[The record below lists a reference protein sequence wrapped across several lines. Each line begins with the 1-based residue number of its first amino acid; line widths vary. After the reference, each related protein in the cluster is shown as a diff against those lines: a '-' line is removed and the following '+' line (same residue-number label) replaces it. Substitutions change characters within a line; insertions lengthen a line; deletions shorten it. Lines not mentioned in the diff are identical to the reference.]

1 MIIIQRRYAE
11 FIGKSA
17 YVYLYYMVCLLK
29 FNPEKQQIKIL
40 TDCCKN
46 NLADGACLL
55 VKKSTIAIFDTFK
68 TRKNKFTG
76 EAKRQRGIIAHLATE
91 QNPELRTRTSIA
103 HAIAR
108 QHGILWQNIYSGIF
122 RDLDEV
128 LIPAGVVR
136 EGGRL
141 PLRRGPKALQLEGVP
156 FYELTDTG
164 ILVASSIEELS
175 DNRMK
180 LLHSY
185 ISSLSASDSD
195 SKVMK
200 ESMLF
205 LILVAPSFVS
215 KIINEYI
222 YAYSTGEIDSIA
234 PLDIKKMRSVIVK
247 QISVEKELVEAVM
260 TMQQDQRELVTSFFK
275 VLT

>member
-1 MIIIQRRYAE
+1 MAC
-11 FIGKSA
+11 S
-17 YVYLYYMVCLLK
+17 LK
-29 FNPEKQQIKIL
+29 FNLEKQQIKIL
-40 TDCCKN
+40 TDRCKN
-46 NLADGACLL
+46 NLADSACLL

-91 QNPELRTRTSIA
+91 QNPDLRTRTSIA
-103 HAIAR
+103 HAIAK

-128 LIPAGVVR
+128 LI
-136 EGGRL
+136 
-141 PLRRGPKALQLEGVP
+141 LEGVP

-180 LLHSY
+180 LLRSY

>member
-1 MIIIQRRYAE
+1 MQ
-11 FIGKSA
+11 
-17 YVYLYYMVCLLK
+17 
-29 FNPEKQQIKIL
+29 
-40 TDCCKN
+40 
-46 NLADGACLL
+46 

-91 QNPELRTRTSIA
+91 QSPDLRTRTSIA
-103 HAIAR
+103 HAIAK

-164 ILVASSIEELS
+164 ILVASSIDELS
-175 DNRMK
+175 NNNRMR
-180 LLHSY
+180 LLRSY

-195 SKVMK
+195 SKIMK
-200 ESMLF
+200 ETMLF

-222 YAYSTGEIDSIA
+222 YAYSTGTIDSIA
-234 PLDIKKMRSVIVK
+234 PLDIKKLRSVISK
-247 QISVEKELVEAVM
+247 QIIVEKELVEAVIA
-260 TMQQDQRELVTSFFK
+260 MQQDQRELVTNFFK

>member
-1 MIIIQRRYAE
+1 VKE
-11 FIGKSA
+11 EEEEEEEDGDDKS
-17 YVYLYYMVCLLK
+17 
-29 FNPEKQQIKIL
+29 N
-40 TDCCKN
+40 
-46 NLADGACLL
+46 
-55 VKKSTIAIFDTFK
+55 IAIFDTFK

-91 QNPELRTRTSIA
+91 QSPELRTRTSIA

-164 ILVASSIEELS
+164 ILVASSIEELR

-180 LLHSY
+180 LLQSH
-185 ISSLSASDSD
+185 ISSLSASDSN
-195 SKVMK
+195 SKLMK
-200 ESMLF
+200 EGLLF
-205 LILVAPSFVS
+205 LIVVAPSFVS

-222 YAYSTGEIDSIA
+222 YAYSTGSIDSIA
-234 PLDIKKMRSVIVK
+234 PLDIKKLKSVIAK
-247 QISVEKELVEAVM
+247 QITVEKELVEAFI
-260 TMQQDQRELVTSFFK
+260 TMQQDQKELVRSFFK
-275 VLT
+275 VIS

>member
-1 MIIIQRRYAE
+1 MQ
-11 FIGKSA
+11 
-17 YVYLYYMVCLLK
+17 
-29 FNPEKQQIKIL
+29 
-40 TDCCKN
+40 
-46 NLADGACLL
+46 

-91 QNPELRTRTSIA
+91 QSPDLRTRTSIA
-103 HAIAR
+103 HAIAK

-164 ILVASSIEELS
+164 ILVASSIDELS
-175 DNRMK
+175 NNNRMR
-180 LLHSY
+180 LLRSY
-185 ISSLSASDSD
+185 ISSLSASDFD

-222 YAYSTGEIDSIA
+222 YAYSTGTIDSIA
-234 PLDIKKMRSVIVK
+234 PLDIKKLRSVISK
-247 QISVEKELVEAVM
+247 QIIVEKELVEAVII
-260 TMQQDQRELVTSFFK
+260 MQQDQRELVTNFFK

>member
-1 MIIIQRRYAE
+1 M
-11 FIGKSA
+11 
-17 YVYLYYMVCLLK
+17 
-29 FNPEKQQIKIL
+29 P
-40 TDCCKN
+40 
-46 NLADGACLL
+46 
-55 VKKSTIAIFDTFK
+55 
-68 TRKNKFTG
+68 
-76 EAKRQRGIIAHLATE
+76 
-91 QNPELRTRTSIA
+91 
-103 HAIAR
+103 R

-122 RDLDEV
+122 RDLDEGR
-128 LIPAGVVR
+128 IPAGVVR

-164 ILVASSIEELS
+164 ILVASSIEECE

-180 LLHSY
+180 LLQSH
-185 ISSLSASDSD
+185 ISSLSATDSN

-200 ESMLF
+200 EGMLF

-222 YAYSTGEIDSIA
+222 YAYSTGAIDSIA
-234 PLDIKKMRSVIVK
+234 PLDIKKLRLVTAK
-247 QISVEKELVEAVM
+247 QIAVEKELVEAFI
-260 TMQQDQRELVTSFFK
+260 TMEQDQKELVRNFFK

>member
-1 MIIIQRRYAE
+1 MAC
-11 FIGKSA
+11 S
-17 YVYLYYMVCLLK
+17 LK
-29 FNPEKQQIKIL
+29 FNLEKQQIKIF
-40 TDCCKN
+40 TDYCKN

-76 EAKRQRGIIAHLATE
+76 EAKRQRGIITHLATE
-91 QNPELRTRTSIA
+91 QNPDLRTRTSIA
-103 HAIAR
+103 HAIAK

-180 LLHSY
+180 LLRSY

-195 SKVMK
+195 
-200 ESMLF
+200 
-205 LILVAPSFVS
+205 S